1 MRRRSVKSISTQTSA
16 ASSNVQIPRNPKKL
30 SHLKNNQNHTVVK
43 LLTPDFRQSIT
54 TSFSRREMRIAT
66 RTTGT
71 SFKSCSPINTMT
83 TFQPRHAAGTAP
95 PFLITYTSSTLSPN
109 TPLTLSCPI
118 PVRITNPDPVASQR
132 NSFANSVNGLVNPMD
147 IEQLRQVRHTK
158 QIRTKLTSVRTNNP
172 AKCVQITLST
182 VMELTTAP
190 KIYSFQVLSF
200 PI

>member
-1 MRRRSVKSISTQTSA
+1 
-16 ASSNVQIPRNPKKL
+16 
-30 SHLKNNQNHTVVK
+30 
-43 LLTPDFRQSIT
+43 
-54 TSFSRREMRIAT
+54 
-66 RTTGT
+66 
-71 SFKSCSPINTMT
+71 
-83 TFQPRHAAGTAP
+83 
-95 PFLITYTSSTLSPN
+95 
-109 TPLTLSCPI
+109 
-118 PVRITNPDPVASQR
+118 
-132 NSFANSVNGLVNPMD
+132 MD